1 MISGSVNPM
10 RHPSITV
17 VLIDDAGQDRRTE
30 AYLDTGFTGE
40 LTLPRTA
47 IERLGLA
54 PSGRSNRYRV
64 GTGAT
69 ETFNSYEGTIRWRNA
84 LRVVEILETEVT
96 PLVGVGLLWGNNLS
110 IDFQPGGDVAITE
123 LPDC

>member
-17 VLIDDAGQDRRTE
+17 VLIDEAGRDRWTE
-30 AYLDTGFTGE
+30 ANLDTGFTGE
-40 LTLPRTA
+40 LTLPRA
-47 IERLGLA
+47 VIDQLGLV

-69 ETFNSYEGTIRWRNA
+69 ETFNSYEGAIRWRNG
-84 LRVVEILETEVT
+84 LRMIEILEAEVT
-96 PLVGVGLLWGNNLS
+96 PLVGIGLLWGNNLS
-110 IDFQPGGDVAITE
+110 IDFQPGGSVAITE

>member
-1 MISGSVNPM
+1 M

-17 VLIDDAGQDRRTE
+17 VLIDDTGQDRWTE

-40 LTLPRTA
+40 LTLPRA
-47 IERLGLA
+47 VIEQLGLV

-69 ETFNSYEGTIRWRNA
+69 EAFNSYEGIIRWRNA
-84 LRVVEILETEVT
+84 LRVIEILETDVT
-96 PLVGVGLLWGNNLS
+96 PLIGIGLLWGNNLS
-110 IDFQPGGDVAITE
+110 IDFQPSGAVTITE